1 MNWHIL
7 DPLGGEDWVKFM
19 CSVTEF
25 SYITPLTPHVDE
37 RVSLI
42 IPDKYDKLQIMT
54 GPEYLN
60 PSKKNWYVIYYT
72 STKSS
77 PYISIDR
84 ETILPQQ
91 AELAVRHFELL
102 TGLTLTF

>member
-25 SYITPLTPHVDE
+25 SYTTSLPPNIDE
-37 RVSLI
+37 WVSLI
-42 IPDKYDKLQIMT
+42 IPDKYYKLQIMT

-60 PSKKNWYVIYYT
+60 PSKNWYKIYCT